1 MRKFLYLLIMT
12 ILLTSCKEKQR
23 VADTTIIEGNTVDN
37 NTSSSVVY
45 VGKGPDA
52 LFLTPDKSFLYVANV
67 EDTLISVELNLR

>member
-45 VGKGPDA
+45 DR
-52 LFLTPDKSFLYVANV
+52 T
-67 EDTLISVELNLR
+67 